1 MIRSAKEGRK
11 ELAKRLR
18 ELRNARGLT
27 RAAIGERLG
36 LAHTY
41 ISRIEHGKVIPQ
53 LPLLEKLANVLEVEL
68 YQLFLLGGAQPEAP
82 KLPETIPD
90 GAQERSLLQAFR
102 EMSREDRSV
111 LLFMARKLVSRA
123 SEEQRANPAEQA
135 QHSQSGHPTEGF
147 NHTIGP
153 DSDSTSPVTPIA
165 EQRISMPEP
174 EWAKATAQEF
184 KASRA
189 QAAQKDAELQVEQR
203 IRRGP
208 ASRLWTE
215 VREVVTVNR
224 LGQAQSS
231 LNGCIN

>member
-27 RAAIGERLG
+27 QAAMGERIG

-41 ISRIEHGKVIPQ
+41 ISRIEHGKIIPQ

-68 YQLFLLGGAQPEAP
+68 YQLFLFGGAQPEAP

-123 SEEQRANPAEQA
+123 SEEPRANPAEQTQHTQSDHPTVGLNHTIDARDAADEPRANPADQA
-135 QHSQSGHPTEGF
+135 QHTQSGHPTVGL
-147 NHTIGP
+147 NHTI
-153 DSDSTSPVTPIA
+153 D
-165 EQRISMPEP
+165 
-174 EWAKATAQEF
+174 
-184 KASRA
+184 
-189 QAAQKDAELQVEQR
+189 AADE
-203 IRRGP
+203 
-208 ASRLWTE
+208 
-215 VREVVTVNR
+215 
-224 LGQAQSS
+224 
-231 LNGCIN
+231 